1 MGYVMVE
8 AERRTQ
14 AEGSPPFGF
23 LLKTWRQRRKLSQLD
38 LALEAGVSQRHLSF
52 LESGRS
58 RPSRSMALHLAAA
71 LDLPLRERNHLLL
84 QAGFAAAYDERSL
97 SSADM
102 TAVRQALEL
111 TLRHHEPFPAIV
123 IDRAW
128 NLVLANQATFR
139 FLALFG
145 PQEAIWARVDPSGR
159 RNVMRLSFHP
169 AGLQAFL
176 RNWREAAGQAL
187 NRLQRETAAD
197 PGHLALRELFEDLL
211 RMPGVPVDW
220 RARVWDTV
228 PPPIVPLEL
237 DLQGRTLRLFSMLST
252 FGTALDV
259 TAEELRVETFF
270 PADDA
275 SDRFLRDL
283 AGASAIIPGA
293 TDPAAAGPCIPGS

>member
-176 RNWREAAGQAL
+176 RNWREAAGQGVGY
-187 NRLQRETAAD
+187 RAATHRATGIGSAGTHVAPVLD
-197 PGHLALRELFEDLL
+197 AVDL
-211 RMPGVPVDW
+211 W
-220 RARVWDTV
+220 H
-228 PPPIVPLEL
+228 
-237 DLQGRTLRLFSMLST
+237 ST
-252 FGTALDV
+252 GCHGGGTARGDV
-259 TAEELRVETFF
+259 LSGR
-270 PADDA
+270 
-275 SDRFLRDL
+275 
-283 AGASAIIPGA
+283 
-293 TDPAAAGPCIPGS
+293 